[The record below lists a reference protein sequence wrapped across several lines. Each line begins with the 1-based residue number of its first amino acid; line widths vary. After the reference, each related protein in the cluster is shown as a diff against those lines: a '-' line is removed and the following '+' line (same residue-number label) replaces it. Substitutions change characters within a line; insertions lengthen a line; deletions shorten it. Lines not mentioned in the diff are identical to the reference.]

1 MQTIE
6 TPGIRYNNVDV
17 LYDAGRG
24 RKIADLAIASDREN
38 DTLAIWKI
46 DENGVLTDATHRK
59 IPEIFGGE
67 PGEDTAYGLA
77 AYTAPDGKDY
87 VFVTQADG
95 NKIAQL
101 ELKPRGQDYT
111 FDLVRMLELPVPE
124 GEDPSD
130 YQSEGIVI
138 DRETGIG
145 YVGVEEELGLLSFVA
160 DPNGPDTFE
169 TIAPIDSP
177 FFAPDIEGVSIYY
190 GDNGDGLILVSSQ
203 GDSSFAVFRP
213 CRSDLSGLL
222 CHRSQHWHRRGRGK
236 RRGGDLLRVAAG
248 L

>member
-1 MQTIE
+1 MCRTLKPVLETPDELRYATPNDLSEGADSDDPAIWANPEDAAGSIVITAMKNGGLRVYDLNGTELQTIE

-24 RKIADLAIASDREN
+24 KKTADLAIASDREN

-59 IPEIFGGE
+59 IPEIFGGV

-77 AYTAPDGKDY
+77 AYTAPDGRDY

-101 ELKPRGQDYT
+101 ELKPRGKDYT
-111 FDLVRMLELPVPE
+111 FEIVRMLELPVPE

-145 YVGVEEELGLLSFVA
+145 YVGVEEELGLS
-160 DPNGPDTFE
+160 E
-169 TIAPIDSP
+169 
-177 FFAPDIEGVSIYY
+177 
-190 GDNGDGLILVSSQ
+190 
-203 GDSSFAVFRP
+203 
-213 CRSDLSGLL
+213 L
-222 CHRSQHWHRRGRGK
+222 CG
-236 RRGGDLLRVAAG
+236 
-248 L
+248 